1 MDLAERPVGVESHGS
16 LGKNTRDDLDPVGA
30 QELFSPNC
38 HRIGVGLGDDDAG
51 NPGLAQGMAAWTGA
65 SGVIARFQG
74 DDGSGSPGSVA
85 SLMQCL
91 YLGV

>member
-1 MDLAERPVGVESHGS
+1 MT
-16 LGKNTRDDLDPVGA
+16 TRETPASRRAWPGA
-30 QELFSPNC
+30 Y
-38 HRIGVGLGDDDAG
+38 
-51 NPGLAQGMAAWTGA
+51 
-65 SGVIARFQG
+65 GVIARFQG